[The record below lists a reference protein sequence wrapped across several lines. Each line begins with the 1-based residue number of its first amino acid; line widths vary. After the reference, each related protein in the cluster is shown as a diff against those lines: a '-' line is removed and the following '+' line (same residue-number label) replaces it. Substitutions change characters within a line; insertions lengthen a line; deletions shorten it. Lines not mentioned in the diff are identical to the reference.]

1 MKCSR
6 GPRSSLGYY
15 HTKHLRKEYIAAAL
29 YKVVKKIKEMGVLLN
44 LFHENSVALI
54 PKPDRN
60 TARQVLYSI
69 QSGLRTKTFKQN
81 INKSNPFLQ
90 KIRVHHNQVKFI
102 LWMHEWF
109 KFKNQCNLPYQETLK
124 EKKKDDLNRHR
135 EKTWQ
140 NSSSFHYKTQQMR
153 NIRELP
159 EADKRQL

>member
-102 LWMHEWF
+102 L
-109 KFKNQCNLPYQETLK
+109 
-124 EKKKDDLNRHR
+124 
-135 EKTWQ
+135 
-140 NSSSFHYKTQQMR
+140 
-153 NIRELP
+153 
-159 EADKRQL
+159 